1 VIIAQAG
8 SRLVAS
14 MLFGVRAADPV
25 TLGSMAL
32 ILIAVAAL
40 SGLVPALRASRTDA
54 LTVLRAE

>member
-1 VIIAQAG
+1 
-8 SRLVAS
+8 

-40 SGLVPALRASRTDA
+40 SGFVPALRASRTDA